1 MGELVASLVR
11 GLGTG
16 GVYAMLGVSFVIIYR
31 ATGVVNFA
39 TPALMILGAF
49 FTGYFGVSIGLPFV
63 VAVLLAMIV
72 LALIGMISERVA
84 LRPMVGRPAFS
95 AATVTVGLF
104 IVLLIIAGRLL
115 GSELL
120 TVNDPFG
127 LSTLEVLG
135 SKIFTVDIARLIVGL
150 VAIGLV
156 GLFLTRSRTGLA
168 MRATAFDQ
176 ETSLAQGINVGRMF
190 GLSWGI
196 SGAMAAL
203 AGAMLVAGS
212 SGVETTFALVALKAL
227 PVIILGGLD
236 SIKGSVVAGIII
248 GLAESLTRTYQPLYA
263 PWLGANFD
271 VIVPYIIMIIVLMV
285 RPYGL
290 YGTKEVVRV

>member
-1 MGELVASLVR
+1 MQILIESLVR
-11 GLGTG
+11 GLGLG
-16 GVYAMLGVSFVIIYR
+16 GLYALLGVSFVIIYR
-31 ATGVVNFA
+31 ATGVINFA

-49 FTGYFGVSIGLPFV
+49 FTGSFGNAAGLPFWLS
-63 VAVLLAMIV
+63 VLLGMLVMAIIG
-72 LALIGMISERVA
+72 LIIERIA

-95 AATVTVGLF
+95 AATVTVGVF
-104 IVLLIIAGRLL
+104 IVLLIVAGRLI

-127 LSTLEVLG
+127 LNTVDVLG
-135 SKIFTVDIARLIVGL
+135 ARLFTIDIARFIIALA
-150 VAIGLV
+150 AIGIV
-156 GLFLTRSRTGLA
+156 GLFLVRSRTGLA

-190 GLSWGI
+190 GLSWAI
-196 SGAMAAL
+196 AAAMASL
-203 AGAMLVAGS
+203 AGALLTAGS
-212 SGVETTFALVALKAL
+212 SGVETTIALVALKAL

-236 SIKGSVVAGIII
+236 SIKGSVIAGLII
-248 GLAESLTRTYQPLYA
+248 GIAESITRTYQPIYA

-271 VIVPYIIMIIVLMV
+271 VIVPYLIMIIVLMV

>member
-1 MGELVASLVR
+1 L
-11 GLGTG
+11 
-16 GVYAMLGVSFVIIYR
+16 LGVSFVIVYR
-31 ATGVVNFA
+31 ATGVINFA

-49 FTGYFGVSIGLPFV
+49 FTGSFGNAIGLPFWLSILLGM
-63 VAVLLAMIV
+63 AVMAI
-72 LALIGMISERVA
+72 IGMIIERVA

-95 AATVTVGLF
+95 AATVTVGIF
-104 IVLLIIAGRLL
+104 IILLIVAGRLI

-127 LSTLEVLG
+127 LNTIDVLG
-135 SKIFTVDIARLIVGL
+135 ARLFTIDIARLVIAL
-150 VAIGLV
+150 AAIGVV

-196 SGAMAAL
+196 AAAMAAL
-203 AGAMLVAGS
+203 AGALLTAGS
-212 SGVETTFALVALKAL
+212 SGVETTIALVALKAL

-236 SIKGSVVAGIII
+236 SIKGSVIAGLII
-248 GLAESLTRTYQPLYA
+248 GVAESLTRTYQPEFA

-271 VIVPYIIMIIVLMV
+271 VIVPYLIMIIVLMI

-290 YGTKEVVRV
+290 FGTKEVVRV

>member
-1 MGELVASLVR
+1 MEDLISSLVR
-11 GLGTG
+11 GLGLG
-16 GVYAMLGVSFVIIYR
+16 GLYAVLGVSFVIVYR
-31 ATGVVNFA
+31 ATGVINFA

-49 FTGYFGVSIGLPFV
+49 FTGSFGNAIGLPFWLS
-63 VAVLLAMIV
+63 VLLGMAVMAI
-72 LALIGMISERVA
+72 IGMIIERIA

-95 AATVTVGLF
+95 AATVTVGVF
-104 IVLLIIAGRLL
+104 IILLIVAGRLI

-127 LSTLEVLG
+127 LNTLDVFGARL
-135 SKIFTVDIARLIVGL
+135 FTIDIARLVIAL
-150 VAIGLV
+150 VAIGIV

-196 SGAMAAL
+196 AAAMAAL
-203 AGAMLVAGS
+203 AGALLTAGS
-212 SGVETTFALVALKAL
+212 SGVETTVALVALKAL

-236 SIKGSVVAGIII
+236 SIKGSVIAGLII
-248 GLAESLTRTYQPLYA
+248 GVAESLTRTYQPMYA

-271 VIVPYIIMIIVLMV
+271 VIVPYLIMIIVLMV

>member
-1 MGELVASLVR
+1 MEDLISSLIR
-11 GLGTG
+11 GLGLG
-16 GVYAMLGVSFVIIYR
+16 GLYAVLGVSFVIVYR
-31 ATGVVNFA
+31 ATGVINFA

-49 FTGYFGVSIGLPFV
+49 FTGSFGNAIGLPFWLS
-63 VAVLLAMIV
+63 VLLGMAVMAI
-72 LALIGMISERVA
+72 IGMIIERVA

-95 AATVTVGLF
+95 AATVTVGVF
-104 IVLLIIAGRLL
+104 IILLILAGRLI

-127 LSTLEVLG
+127 LNTINVAG
-135 SKIFTVDIARLIVGL
+135 ATVFTIDIARLIVAL
-150 VAIGLV
+150 LAIGIV

-196 SGAMAAL
+196 AAAMAAL
-203 AGAMLVAGS
+203 AGALLTAGS
-212 SGVETTFALVALKAL
+212 SGVETTIALVALKAL

-236 SIKGSVVAGIII
+236 SIKGSVIAGLII
-248 GLAESLTRTYQPLYA
+248 GVAESLTRTYQPLYA

-271 VIVPYIIMIIVLMV
+271 VIVPYLIMIIVLMV

-290 YGTKEVVRV
+290 FGTKEVVRV

>member
-1 MGELVASLVR
+1 MEDLISSLIR
-11 GLGTG
+11 GLGLG
-16 GVYAMLGVSFVIIYR
+16 GLYALLGVSFVIVYR
-31 ATGVVNFA
+31 ATGVINFA

-49 FTGYFGVSIGLPFV
+49 FTGSFGNAIGLPFWLS
-63 VAVLLAMIV
+63 VLLGMAVMAI
-72 LALIGMISERVA
+72 IGMIIERVA

-95 AATVTVGLF
+95 AATVTVGVF
-104 IVLLIIAGRLL
+104 IILLILAGRLL

-127 LSTLEVLG
+127 LNTISVAGATV
-135 SKIFTVDIARLIVGL
+135 FTIDIARLIVAL
-150 VAIGLV
+150 VAIGIV

-196 SGAMAAL
+196 AAAMAAL
-203 AGAMLVAGS
+203 AGALLTAGS
-212 SGVETTFALVALKAL
+212 SGVETTIALVALKAL

-236 SIKGSVVAGIII
+236 SIKGSVIAGLII
-248 GLAESLTRTYQPLYA
+248 GVAESLTRTYQPMYA

-271 VIVPYIIMIIVLMV
+271 VIVPYLIMIVVLMV

-290 YGTKEVVRV
+290 FGTKEVVRV

>member
-1 MGELVASLVR
+1 MEDLLASLIR
-11 GLGTG
+11 GLGLG
-16 GVYAMLGVSFVIIYR
+16 GLYAVLGVSFVIVYR
-31 ATGVVNFA
+31 ATGVINFA

-49 FTGYFGVSIGLPFV
+49 FTGSFGNAIGLPFWLS
-63 VAVLLAMIV
+63 VLLGMAVMAI
-72 LALIGMISERVA
+72 IGMIIERVA

-95 AATVTVGLF
+95 AATVTVGIF
-104 IVLLIIAGRLL
+104 IILLIVAGRLF

-127 LSTLEVLG
+127 LNTIEVLG
-135 SKIFTVDIARLIVGL
+135 ARLFTIDIARLVIAL
-150 VAIGLV
+150 AAIAIV

-196 SGAMAAL
+196 AAAMAAL
-203 AGAMLVAGS
+203 AGALLTAGS
-212 SGVETTFALVALKAL
+212 SGVETTIALVALKAL

-236 SIKGSVVAGIII
+236 SIKGSVIAGLII
-248 GLAESLTRTYQPLYA
+248 GVAESLTRTYQPEFA

-271 VIVPYIIMIIVLMV
+271 VIVPYLIMIVVLMI

-290 YGTKEVVRV
+290 FGTKEVVRV

>member
-1 MGELVASLVR
+1 MGEFLASLVR
-11 GLGTG
+11 GLGLG
-16 GVYAMLGVSFVIIYR
+16 GLYAMLGVSFVIIYR

-39 TPALMILGAF
+39 TPALMVLGAF
-49 FTGYFGVSIGLPFV
+49 FTGLLGVSVGLPFV
-63 VAVLLAMIV
+63 VAVILAMVIM
-72 LALIGMISERVA
+72 ALIGMFIERIA

-104 IVLLIIAGRLL
+104 IVLLIIAGRLI

-127 LSTLEVLG
+127 LSTIDLLEAKV
-135 SKIFTVDIARLIVGL
+135 FQVDIARLIVAL

-168 MRATAFDQ
+168 MRATASDQ

-196 SGAMAAL
+196 SAAMAAL
-203 AGAMLVAGS
+203 AGAMLTAGG
-212 SGVETTFALVALKAL
+212 SGIETTIALVALKAL

-236 SIKGSVVAGIII
+236 SIKGSVIAGIII
-248 GLAESLTRTYQPLYA
+248 GIAESLTRTYQPLYV

-271 VIVPYIIMIIVLMV
+271 IIVPYIIMIIVLMV

-290 YGTKEVVRV
+290 FGTKEVVRV

>member
-1 MGELVASLVR
+1 MEDLISSLVR
-11 GLGTG
+11 GLGLG
-16 GVYAMLGVSFVIIYR
+16 GLYALLGVSFVIVYR
-31 ATGVVNFA
+31 ATGVINFA

-49 FTGYFGVSIGLPFV
+49 FTGSFGNAMGLPFWLS
-63 VAVLLAMIV
+63 VLLGMAVMAV
-72 LALIGMISERVA
+72 IGMIIERVA

-95 AATVTVGLF
+95 AATVTVGIF
-104 IVLLIIAGRLL
+104 IILLIVAGRLI

-127 LSTLEVLG
+127 LNTLDVFG
-135 SKIFTVDIARLIVGL
+135 ARLFTIDVARLVIAL
-150 VAIGLV
+150 VAIGIV
-156 GLFLTRSRTGLA
+156 GLFLARSRTGLA

-196 SGAMAAL
+196 AAAMAAL
-203 AGAMLVAGS
+203 AGVLLTAGS
-212 SGVETTFALVALKAL
+212 SGVETTVALVALKAL

-236 SIKGSVVAGIII
+236 SIKGSVIAGLII
-248 GLAESLTRTYQPLYA
+248 GVAESLTRTYQPIYA

-271 VIVPYIIMIIVLMV
+271 VIVPYLIMIVVLMV

-290 YGTKEVVRV
+290 FGTKEVVRV

>member
-1 MGELVASLVR
+1 MADLLASLVR
-11 GLGTG
+11 GFGLGG
-16 GVYAMLGVSFVIIYR
+16 LYALLGVSFVIIYR
-31 ATGVVNFA
+31 ATGVINFA
-39 TPALMILGAF
+39 TPALMVLGAF
-49 FTGYFGVSIGLPFV
+49 FTGAFGNAIGLPFWLS
-63 VAVLLAMIV
+63 VLLGMAVM
-72 LALIGMISERVA
+72 ALIGMIVERLA

-95 AATVTVGLF
+95 AATVTVGVF
-104 IVLLIIAGRLL
+104 IVLLIVAGRLI

-127 LSTLEVLG
+127 LTTVDVFGARL
-135 SKIFTVDIARLIVGL
+135 FTVDIARFVIAL
-150 VAIGLV
+150 VAIGIV
-156 GLFLTRSRTGLA
+156 GLFLARSRTGLA

-196 SGAMAAL
+196 AAAMAAL
-203 AGAMLVAGS
+203 AGALLTAGS
-212 SGVETTFALVALKAL
+212 SGVETTIALVALKAL

-236 SIKGSVVAGIII
+236 SIKGSVIAGLII
-248 GLAESLTRTYQPLYA
+248 GVAESLTRTYQPIYA

-271 VIVPYIIMIIVLMV
+271 VIVPYLIMIIVLMV

-290 YGTKEVVRV
+290 FGTKEVVRV

>member
-1 MGELVASLVR
+1 MEDLISSLIR
-11 GLGTG
+11 GLGLG
-16 GVYAMLGVSFVIIYR
+16 GLYAVLGVSFVIVYR
-31 ATGVVNFA
+31 ATGVINFA

-49 FTGYFGVSIGLPFV
+49 FTGSFGNAIGLPFWLS
-63 VAVLLAMIV
+63 VLLGMAVMAI
-72 LALIGMISERVA
+72 IGMVIERVA

-95 AATVTVGLF
+95 AATVTVGVF
-104 IVLLIIAGRLL
+104 IILLILAGRLL

-127 LSTLEVLG
+127 LNTISVAGATV
-135 SKIFTVDIARLIVGL
+135 FTIDIARLIIAL
-150 VAIGLV
+150 VAIGIV

-168 MRATAFDQ
+168 MRATALDQ

-196 SGAMAAL
+196 AAAMAAL
-203 AGAMLVAGS
+203 AGALLTAGS
-212 SGVETTFALVALKAL
+212 SGVETTIALVALKAL

-236 SIKGSVVAGIII
+236 SIKGSVIAGLII
-248 GLAESLTRTYQPLYA
+248 GIAESLTRTYQPIYA

-271 VIVPYIIMIIVLMV
+271 VIVPYLIMIIVLMV

-290 YGTKEVVRV
+290 FGTKEVVRV

>member
-1 MGELVASLVR
+1 MEDLIASLVR
-11 GLGTG
+11 GLGLG
-16 GVYAMLGVSFVIIYR
+16 GLYALLGVSFVIIYR
-31 ATGVVNFA
+31 ATGVINFA
-39 TPALMILGAF
+39 TPALMVLGAF
-49 FTGYFGVSIGLPFV
+49 FTGSFGNALGLPFWL
-63 VAVLLAMIV
+63 AVILGMIV
-72 LALIGMISERVA
+72 MAIIGMVLERVA

-104 IVLLIIAGRLL
+104 IILLIVAGRLI

-127 LSTLEVLG
+127 LNTVDFLG
-135 SKIFTVDIARLIVGL
+135 ARLFTIDIARLVIAL
-150 VAIGLV
+150 IAIAIV
-156 GLFLTRSRTGLA
+156 GLFLVRSRTGLA

-196 SGAMAAL
+196 AAAMAAL
-203 AGAMLVAGS
+203 AGALLTAGS
-212 SGVETTFALVALKAL
+212 SGVETTIALVALKAL

-236 SIKGSVVAGIII
+236 SIKGSVVAGLII
-248 GLAESLTRTYQPLYA
+248 GIAESLTRTYQPEYA

-271 VIVPYIIMIIVLMV
+271 VIVPYLIMIIVLMV

-290 YGTKEVVRV
+290 FGTKEVVRV

>member
-1 MGELVASLVR
+1 VEDLIASLVR
-11 GLGTG
+11 GFGLGG
-16 GVYAMLGVSFVIIYR
+16 LYALLGVSFVIVYR
-31 ATGVVNFA
+31 ATGVINFA

-49 FTGYFGVSIGLPFV
+49 FTGSFGNAIGLPFWLSILLGM
-63 VAVLLAMIV
+63 AVMAI
-72 LALIGMISERVA
+72 IGMIIERVA

-95 AATVTVGLF
+95 AATVTVGIF
-104 IVLLIIAGRLL
+104 IILLIVAGRLI

-127 LSTLEVLG
+127 LNTIDVLG
-135 SKIFTVDIARLIVGL
+135 ARLFTIDIARLVIAL
-150 VAIGLV
+150 AAIGVV

-196 SGAMAAL
+196 AAAMAAL
-203 AGAMLVAGS
+203 AGALLTAGS
-212 SGVETTFALVALKAL
+212 SGVETTIALVALKAL

-236 SIKGSVVAGIII
+236 SIKGSVIAGLII
-248 GLAESLTRTYQPLYA
+248 GVAESLTRTYQPEFA

-271 VIVPYIIMIIVLMV
+271 VIVPYLIMIIVLMI

-290 YGTKEVVRV
+290 FGTKEVVRV

>member
-1 MGELVASLVR
+1 MGEFLASLVR
-11 GLGTG
+11 GLGLG
-16 GVYAMLGVSFVIIYR
+16 GLYAMLGVSFVIIYR

-39 TPALMILGAF
+39 TPALMVLGAF
-49 FTGYFGVSIGLPFV
+49 FTGLLGVSVGLPFI
-63 VAVLLAMIV
+63 VAVILAMVIM
-72 LALIGMISERVA
+72 ALIGMFIERIA

-104 IVLLIIAGRLL
+104 IVLLIIAGRLI

-127 LSTLEVLG
+127 LSTIDLLEAKV
-135 SKIFTVDIARLIVGL
+135 FQVDIARLIVAL

-168 MRATAFDQ
+168 MRATASDQ

-196 SGAMAAL
+196 SAAMAAL
-203 AGAMLVAGS
+203 AGAMLTAGG
-212 SGVETTFALVALKAL
+212 SGIETTIALVALKAL

-236 SIKGSVVAGIII
+236 SIKGSVIAGIII
-248 GLAESLTRTYQPLYA
+248 GIAESLTRTYQPLYV

-271 VIVPYIIMIIVLMV
+271 IIVPYIIMIIVLMV

-290 YGTKEVVRV
+290 FGTKEVVRV

>member
-1 MGELVASLVR
+1 MEDLIASLVR
-11 GLGTG
+11 GFGLGG
-16 GVYAMLGVSFVIIYR
+16 LYALLGVSFVIIYR
-31 ATGVVNFA
+31 ATGVINFA

-49 FTGYFGVSIGLPFV
+49 FTGSFGNAVGLPFWLS
-63 VAVLLAMIV
+63 VLLGMAVMAI
-72 LALIGMISERVA
+72 IGMIIERVA

-95 AATVTVGLF
+95 AATVTVGIF
-104 IVLLIIAGRLL
+104 IILLIVAGRLI

-127 LSTLEVLG
+127 LNTIDVLG
-135 SKIFTVDIARLIVGL
+135 ARLFTIDIARLVIAL
-150 VAIGLV
+150 AAIAIV

-196 SGAMAAL
+196 AAAMAAL
-203 AGAMLVAGS
+203 AGALLTAGS
-212 SGVETTFALVALKAL
+212 SGVETTIALVALKAL

-236 SIKGSVVAGIII
+236 SIKGSVIAGLII
-248 GLAESLTRTYQPLYA
+248 GVAESLTRTYQPEFA

-271 VIVPYIIMIIVLMV
+271 VIVPYIIMIIVLMI

-290 YGTKEVVRV
+290 FGTKEVVRV

>member
-1 MGELVASLVR
+1 MEELLASLIR
-11 GLGTG
+11 GLGLG
-16 GVYAMLGVSFVIIYR
+16 GLYAVLGVSFVIVYR
-31 ATGVVNFA
+31 ATGVINFA
-39 TPALMILGAF
+39 TPALMVLGAF
-49 FTGYFGVSIGLPFV
+49 FTGSFGNAIGLPFWLS
-63 VAVLLAMIV
+63 VLLGMAVMAI
-72 LALIGMISERVA
+72 IGMIIERIA

-95 AATVTVGLF
+95 AATVTVGVF
-104 IVLLIIAGRLL
+104 IILLIVAGRLI

-127 LSTLEVLG
+127 LNTISIGAATV
-135 SKIFTVDIARLIVGL
+135 FTIDIARLIIAL
-150 VAIGLV
+150 AAIGIV

-196 SGAMAAL
+196 AAAMAAL
-203 AGAMLVAGS
+203 AGALLTAGS
-212 SGVETTFALVALKAL
+212 SGVETTIALVALKAL

-236 SIKGSVVAGIII
+236 SIKGSVIAGLII
-248 GLAESLTRTYQPLYA
+248 GIAESLTRTYQPVYA

-271 VIVPYIIMIIVLMV
+271 VIVPYLIMIIVLMV
-285 RPYGL
+285 RPFGL
-290 YGTKEVVRV
+290 FGTKEVVRV

>member
-1 MGELVASLVR
+1 MEDLIASLVR
-11 GLGTG
+11 GLGLG
-16 GVYAMLGVSFVIIYR
+16 GLYAVLGVSFVIVYR
-31 ATGVVNFA
+31 ATGVINFA

-49 FTGYFGVSIGLPFV
+49 FTGSFGNAIGLPFWLS
-63 VAVLLAMIV
+63 VLLGMAVMAI
-72 LALIGMISERVA
+72 IGMIIERIA

-95 AATVTVGLF
+95 AATVTVGVF
-104 IVLLIIAGRLL
+104 IILLIVAGRLI

-127 LSTLEVLG
+127 LNTLDVFGARL
-135 SKIFTVDIARLIVGL
+135 FTIDIARLVIAL
-150 VAIGLV
+150 VAIGIV

-196 SGAMAAL
+196 AAAMAAL
-203 AGAMLVAGS
+203 AGALLTAGS
-212 SGVETTFALVALKAL
+212 SGVETTVALVALKAL

-236 SIKGSVVAGIII
+236 SIKGSVIAGLII
-248 GLAESLTRTYQPLYA
+248 GVAESLTRTYQPMYA

-271 VIVPYIIMIIVLMV
+271 VIVPYLIMIIVLMV

>member
-1 MGELVASLVR
+1 MEDLISSLVR
-11 GLGTG
+11 GLGLG
-16 GVYAMLGVSFVIIYR
+16 GLYAVLGVSFVIVYR
-31 ATGVVNFA
+31 ATGVINFA

-49 FTGYFGVSIGLPFV
+49 FTGSFGNAIGLPFWLS
-63 VAVLLAMIV
+63 VLLGMAVMAI
-72 LALIGMISERVA
+72 IGLVIERVA

-95 AATVTVGLF
+95 AATVTVGVF
-104 IVLLIIAGRLL
+104 IILLIVAGRLL

-127 LSTLEVLG
+127 LNTISVAGATV
-135 SKIFTVDIARLIVGL
+135 FTIDVARLIIAL
-150 VAIGLV
+150 VAIGIV

-168 MRATAFDQ
+168 MRATALDQ

-196 SGAMAAL
+196 AAAMAAL
-203 AGAMLVAGS
+203 AGALLTAGS
-212 SGVETTFALVALKAL
+212 SGVETTIALVALKAL

-236 SIKGSVVAGIII
+236 SIKGSVIAGLII
-248 GLAESLTRTYQPLYA
+248 GIAESLTRTYQPIYA

-271 VIVPYIIMIIVLMV
+271 VIVPYLIMIVVLMV

-290 YGTKEVVRV
+290 FGTKEVVRV

>member
-1 MGELVASLVR
+1 MADLLASLVR
-11 GLGTG
+11 GFGLGG
-16 GVYAMLGVSFVIIYR
+16 LYALLGVSFVIIYR
-31 ATGVVNFA
+31 ATGVINFA
-39 TPALMILGAF
+39 TPALMVLGAF
-49 FTGYFGVSIGLPFV
+49 FTGAFGNAIGLPFWLS
-63 VAVLLAMIV
+63 VLLGMAVM
-72 LALIGMISERVA
+72 ALIGMLIERLA

-95 AATVTVGLF
+95 AATVTVGVF
-104 IVLLIIAGRLL
+104 IVLLIVAGRLI

-127 LSTLEVLG
+127 LNTVDVFGARL
-135 SKIFTVDIARLIVGL
+135 FTVDIARFVIAL
-150 VAIGLV
+150 VAIGIV
-156 GLFLTRSRTGLA
+156 GLFLARSRTGLA

-196 SGAMAAL
+196 AAAMAAL
-203 AGAMLVAGS
+203 AGALLTAGS
-212 SGVETTFALVALKAL
+212 SGVETTIALVALKAL

-236 SIKGSVVAGIII
+236 SIKGSVIAGIII
-248 GLAESLTRTYQPLYA
+248 GVAESLTRTYQPLYA

-271 VIVPYIIMIIVLMV
+271 VIVPYLIMIIVLMV

-290 YGTKEVVRV
+290 FGTKEVVRV

>member
-1 MGELVASLVR
+1 MEDLISSLIR
-11 GLGTG
+11 GLGLG
-16 GVYAMLGVSFVIIYR
+16 GLYALLGVSFVIVYR
-31 ATGVVNFA
+31 ATGVINFA

-49 FTGYFGVSIGLPFV
+49 FTGSFGNAIGLPFWLS
-63 VAVLLAMIV
+63 VLLGMAVMAI
-72 LALIGMISERVA
+72 IGMIIERIA

-95 AATVTVGLF
+95 AATVTVGVF
-104 IVLLIIAGRLL
+104 IILLILAGRLI

-127 LSTLEVLG
+127 LNTISLG
-135 SKIFTVDIARLIVGL
+135 GATVFTVDIARLVIAL
-150 VAIGLV
+150 AAIGIV

-196 SGAMAAL
+196 AAAMAAL
-203 AGAMLVAGS
+203 AGALLTAGS
-212 SGVETTFALVALKAL
+212 SGVETTIALVALKAL

-236 SIKGSVVAGIII
+236 SIKGSVIAGLII
-248 GLAESLTRTYQPLYA
+248 GVAESLTRTYQPAYA

-271 VIVPYIIMIIVLMV
+271 VIVPYLIMIIVLMV

-290 YGTKEVVRV
+290 FGTKEVVRV

>member
-1 MGELVASLVR
+1 MEDLLASLVR
-11 GLGTG
+11 GLGLG
-16 GVYAMLGVSFVIIYR
+16 GLYAVLGVSFVIVYR
-31 ATGVVNFA
+31 ATGVINFA

-49 FTGYFGVSIGLPFV
+49 FTSSFGNAIGLPFWLS
-63 VAVLLAMIV
+63 VLLGMAVMAVIG
-72 LALIGMISERVA
+72 LIIERVA

-95 AATVTVGLF
+95 AATVTVGVF
-104 IVLLIIAGRLL
+104 IILLIVAGRLL

-127 LSTLEVLG
+127 LTTIDVLG
-135 SKIFTVDIARLIVGL
+135 ARIFTLDIARLVIAL
-150 VAIGLV
+150 VAIGIV
-156 GLFLTRSRTGLA
+156 GLFLARSRTGLA

-196 SGAMAAL
+196 AAAMAAL
-203 AGAMLVAGS
+203 AGALLTAGS
-212 SGVETTFALVALKAL
+212 SGVETTVALVALKAL

-236 SIKGSVVAGIII
+236 SIKGSVIAGLII
-248 GLAESLTRTYQPLYA
+248 GVAESLTRTYQPIYA

-271 VIVPYIIMIIVLMV
+271 VIVPYLIMIIVLMV

-290 YGTKEVVRV
+290 FGTKEVVRV

>member
-1 MGELVASLVR
+1 
-11 GLGTG
+11 
-16 GVYAMLGVSFVIIYR
+16 
-31 ATGVVNFA
+31 
-39 TPALMILGAF
+39 MILGAF
-49 FTGYFGVSIGLPFV
+49 FTGAFGNSLGLPFFLSV
-63 VAVLLAMIV
+63 ILAMIV
-72 LALIGMISERVA
+72 MAAIGMITERVA

-104 IVLLIIAGRLL
+104 IVLLILAGRLI
-115 GSELL
+115 GSELVN
-120 TVNDPFG
+120 VNDPFG
-127 LSTLEVLG
+127 LNTIEVLG
-135 SKIFTVDIARLIVGL
+135 STLFTVDIGRLVISMVAIAIVG
-150 VAIGLV
+150 I
-156 GLFLTRSRTGLA
+156 FLTRSRTGLA

-196 SGAMAAL
+196 SAAMAAL
-203 AGAMLVAGS
+203 AGALLTAGG
-212 SGVETTFALVALKAL
+212 SGVETTAAHVALKAL

-236 SIKGSVVAGIII
+236 SIKGSIIAGLFI
-248 GLAESLTRTYQPLYA
+248 GIVESLTRTYQPLYL

-271 VIVPYIIMIIVLMV
+271 IIVPYVIMIIVLMV

>member
-1 MGELVASLVR
+1 MEDLIASLVR
-11 GLGTG
+11 GLGLG
-16 GVYAMLGVSFVIIYR
+16 GLYALLGVSFVIIYR
-31 ATGVVNFA
+31 ATGVINFA
-39 TPALMILGAF
+39 TPALMVLGAF
-49 FTGYFGVSIGLPFV
+49 FTGSFGNALGLPFWL
-63 VAVLLAMIV
+63 AVLLGMIV
-72 LALIGMISERVA
+72 MAIIGMVLERVA

-104 IVLLIIAGRLL
+104 IILLIVAGRLI

-127 LSTLEVLG
+127 LNTVDFLG
-135 SKIFTVDIARLIVGL
+135 ARLFTIDIARLVIAL
-150 VAIGLV
+150 IAIAIV
-156 GLFLTRSRTGLA
+156 GLFLVRSRTGLA

-196 SGAMAAL
+196 AAAMAAL
-203 AGAMLVAGS
+203 AGALLTAGS
-212 SGVETTFALVALKAL
+212 SGVETTIALVALKAL

-236 SIKGSVVAGIII
+236 SIKGSVVAGLII
-248 GLAESLTRTYQPLYA
+248 GIAESLTRTYQPEYA

-271 VIVPYIIMIIVLMV
+271 VIVPYLIMIIVLMV

-290 YGTKEVVRV
+290 FGTKEVVRV

>member
-1 MGELVASLVR
+1 M
-11 GLGTG
+11 
-16 GVYAMLGVSFVIIYR
+16 
-31 ATGVVNFA
+31 
-39 TPALMILGAF
+39 
-49 FTGYFGVSIGLPFV
+49 
-63 VAVLLAMIV
+63 AVMAI
-72 LALIGMISERVA
+72 IGMVIERIA

-95 AATVTVGLF
+95 AATVTVGVF
-104 IVLLIIAGRLL
+104 IILLIIGGRLI

-127 LSTLEVLG
+127 LNTVDVFGARL
-135 SKIFTVDIARLIVGL
+135 FTVDIARLVIAL
-150 VAIGLV
+150 VAIAIV

-196 SGAMAAL
+196 AAAMAAL
-203 AGAMLVAGS
+203 AGALLTAGS
-212 SGVETTFALVALKAL
+212 SGIETTVALVALKAL

-236 SIKGSVVAGIII
+236 SIKGSVIAGLII
-248 GLAESLTRTYQPLYA
+248 GIAESLTRTYQPIYA

-271 VIVPYIIMIIVLMV
+271 VIVPYLIMIIVLMV

-290 YGTKEVVRV
+290 FGTKEVVRV

>member
-1 MGELVASLVR
+1 MTDLIESLVR
-11 GLGTG
+11 GLGLG
-16 GVYAMLGVSFVIIYR
+16 GLYAVLGVSFVIVYR
-31 ATGVVNFA
+31 ATGVINFA

-49 FTGYFGVSIGLPFV
+49 FTGSFGNAIGLPFWLS
-63 VAVLLAMIV
+63 VLLGMAVMAI
-72 LALIGMISERVA
+72 IGMVIERIA

-95 AATVTVGLF
+95 AATVTVGVF
-104 IVLLIIAGRLL
+104 IILLIVGGRLI

-127 LSTLEVLG
+127 LNTLDVFGARL
-135 SKIFTVDIARLIVGL
+135 FTVDIARLVIAL
-150 VAIGLV
+150 VAIAIV

-196 SGAMAAL
+196 AAAMAAL
-203 AGAMLVAGS
+203 AGALLTAGS
-212 SGVETTFALVALKAL
+212 SGIETTVALVALKAL

-236 SIKGSVVAGIII
+236 SIKGSVIAGLII
-248 GLAESLTRTYQPLYA
+248 GVAESLTRTYQPEYA

-271 VIVPYIIMIIVLMV
+271 VIVPYLIMIIVLMV

>member
-1 MGELVASLVR
+1 MEELLASLIR
-11 GLGTG
+11 GLGLG
-16 GVYAMLGVSFVIIYR
+16 GLYAVLGVSFVIVYR
-31 ATGVVNFA
+31 ATGVINFA
-39 TPALMILGAF
+39 TPALMVLGAF
-49 FTGYFGVSIGLPFV
+49 FTGSFGNAIGLPFWLS
-63 VAVLLAMIV
+63 VLLGMAVMAI
-72 LALIGMISERVA
+72 IGMIIERIA

-95 AATVTVGLF
+95 AATVTVGVF
-104 IVLLIIAGRLL
+104 IILLIVAGRLI

-127 LSTLEVLG
+127 LNTISIGAATV
-135 SKIFTVDIARLIVGL
+135 FTIDIARLIIAL
-150 VAIGLV
+150 AAIGIV

-196 SGAMAAL
+196 AAAMAAL
-203 AGAMLVAGS
+203 AGALLTAGS
-212 SGVETTFALVALKAL
+212 SGVETTIALVALKAL

-236 SIKGSVVAGIII
+236 SIKGSVIAGLII
-248 GLAESLTRTYQPLYA
+248 GIAESLTRTYQPEYA

-271 VIVPYIIMIIVLMV
+271 VIVPYLIMIIVLMV

-290 YGTKEVVRV
+290 FGTKEVVRV

>member
-1 MGELVASLVR
+1 MQDLIESLVR
-11 GLGTG
+11 GLGLG
-16 GVYAMLGVSFVIIYR
+16 GLYAVLGVSFVIVYR
-31 ATGVVNFA
+31 ATGVINFA

-49 FTGYFGVSIGLPFV
+49 FTGSFGNALGLPFWLS
-63 VAVLLAMIV
+63 VLLGMLVMAI
-72 LALIGMISERVA
+72 IGMILERIA

-104 IVLLIIAGRLL
+104 IVLLIVAGRLI

-127 LSTLEVLG
+127 LNTIDVLG
-135 SKIFTVDIARLIVGL
+135 ARLFAIDIARLVIAL
-150 VAIGLV
+150 VAIGIV
-156 GLFLTRSRTGLA
+156 GLFLARSRTGLA

-196 SGAMAAL
+196 AAAMAAL
-203 AGAMLVAGS
+203 AGALLTAGS
-212 SGVETTFALVALKAL
+212 SGVETTIALVALKAL

-236 SIKGSVVAGIII
+236 SIKGSVVAGLII
-248 GLAESLTRTYQPLYA
+248 GVAESLTRTYQPIYA

>member
-1 MGELVASLVR
+1 VEDLIASLVR
-11 GLGTG
+11 GFGLGG
-16 GVYAMLGVSFVIIYR
+16 LYALLGVSFVIIYR
-31 ATGVVNFA
+31 ATGVINFA

-49 FTGYFGVSIGLPFV
+49 FTGSFGNAVGLPFWLS
-63 VAVLLAMIV
+63 VLLGMAVMAI
-72 LALIGMISERVA
+72 IGMIIERVA

-95 AATVTVGLF
+95 AATVTVGIF
-104 IVLLIIAGRLL
+104 IILLIVAGRLI

-127 LSTLEVLG
+127 LNTIDVLG
-135 SKIFTVDIARLIVGL
+135 ARLFTIDIARLVIAL
-150 VAIGLV
+150 AAIAIV

-196 SGAMAAL
+196 AAAMAAL
-203 AGAMLVAGS
+203 AGALLTAGS
-212 SGVETTFALVALKAL
+212 SGVETTIALVALKAL

-236 SIKGSVVAGIII
+236 SIKGSVIAGLII
-248 GLAESLTRTYQPLYA
+248 GVAESLTRTYQPEFA

-271 VIVPYIIMIIVLMV
+271 VIVPYIIMIIVLMI

-290 YGTKEVVRV
+290 FGTKEVVRV

>member
-1 MGELVASLVR
+1 MEDLLASLVR
-11 GLGTG
+11 GLGLG
-16 GVYAMLGVSFVIIYR
+16 GLYALLGVSFVIIYR
-31 ATGVVNFA
+31 ATGVINFA

-49 FTGYFGVSIGLPFV
+49 FTGSFGNAIGLPFWLS
-63 VAVLLAMIV
+63 VLLGMAVM
-72 LALIGMISERVA
+72 ALIGMLIERLA

-95 AATVTVGLF
+95 AATVTVGVF
-104 IVLLIIAGRLL
+104 IVLLIVAGRLI

-127 LSTLEVLG
+127 LSTVDVFGARL
-135 SKIFTVDIARLIVGL
+135 FTIDIARFVIAL
-150 VAIGLV
+150 VAIGII
-156 GLFLTRSRTGLA
+156 GLFLSRSRTGLA
-168 MRATAFDQ
+168 MRATALDQ

-196 SGAMAAL
+196 AAAMAAL
-203 AGAMLVAGS
+203 AGALLTAGS
-212 SGVETTFALVALKAL
+212 SGVETTIALVALKAL

-236 SIKGSVVAGIII
+236 SIKGSVIAGLII
-248 GLAESLTRTYQPLYA
+248 GIAESLTRTYQPTYA

-271 VIVPYIIMIIVLMV
+271 VIVPYLIMIIVLMI

-290 YGTKEVVRV
+290 FGTKEVVRV

>member
-1 MGELVASLVR
+1 MEDLISSLIR
-11 GLGTG
+11 GLGLG
-16 GVYAMLGVSFVIIYR
+16 GLYALLGVSFVIVYR
-31 ATGVVNFA
+31 ATGVINFA

-49 FTGYFGVSIGLPFV
+49 FTGSFGNAIGLPFWLS
-63 VAVLLAMIV
+63 VLLGMAVMAI
-72 LALIGMISERVA
+72 IGMVIERVA

-95 AATVTVGLF
+95 AATVTVGVF
-104 IVLLIIAGRLL
+104 IILLIVAGRLI

-127 LSTLEVLG
+127 LNTISVAGATV
-135 SKIFTVDIARLIVGL
+135 FTIDIARLIVAL
-150 VAIGLV
+150 VAIGIV

-196 SGAMAAL
+196 AAAMAAL
-203 AGAMLVAGS
+203 AGALLTAGS
-212 SGVETTFALVALKAL
+212 SGVETTIALVALKAL

-236 SIKGSVVAGIII
+236 SIKGSVIAGLII
-248 GLAESLTRTYQPLYA
+248 GVAESLTRTYQPMYA

-271 VIVPYIIMIIVLMV
+271 VIVPYLIMIIVLMV

-290 YGTKEVVRV
+290 FGTKEVVRV

>member
-1 MGELVASLVR
+1 MTDLIESLVR
-11 GLGTG
+11 GLGLG
-16 GVYAMLGVSFVIIYR
+16 GLYAVLGVSFVIVYR
-31 ATGVVNFA
+31 ATGVINFA

-49 FTGYFGVSIGLPFV
+49 FTGSFGNAIGLPFWLS
-63 VAVLLAMIV
+63 VLLGMAVMAI
-72 LALIGMISERVA
+72 IGMIIERIA

-95 AATVTVGLF
+95 AATVTVGVF
-104 IVLLIIAGRLL
+104 IILLIVAGRLI

-127 LSTLEVLG
+127 LNTLDVFGARL
-135 SKIFTVDIARLIVGL
+135 FTIDIARLVIAL
-150 VAIGLV
+150 VAIAIV

-196 SGAMAAL
+196 AAAMAAL
-203 AGAMLVAGS
+203 AGALLTAGS
-212 SGVETTFALVALKAL
+212 SGIETTVALVALKAL

-236 SIKGSVVAGIII
+236 SIKGSVIAGLII
-248 GLAESLTRTYQPLYA
+248 GIAESLTRTYQPIYA

-271 VIVPYIIMIIVLMV
+271 VIVPYLIMIVVLMV

-290 YGTKEVVRV
+290 FGTKEVVRV

>member
-1 MGELVASLVR
+1 MEDLIASLIR
-11 GLGTG
+11 GLGLG
-16 GVYAMLGVSFVIIYR
+16 GLYAILGVSFVIVYR
-31 ATGVVNFA
+31 ATGVINFA

-49 FTGYFGVSIGLPFV
+49 FTGSFGNAVGLPFWLS
-63 VAVLLAMIV
+63 VLLGMAVMAI
-72 LALIGMISERVA
+72 IGMIIERVA

-95 AATVTVGLF
+95 AATVTVGVF
-104 IVLLIIAGRLL
+104 IILLIVAGRLI

-127 LSTLEVLG
+127 LNTVDVFGARL
-135 SKIFTVDIARLIVGL
+135 FTIDIARLIIAL
-150 VAIGLV
+150 VAIGIV

-196 SGAMAAL
+196 AAAMAAL
-203 AGAMLVAGS
+203 AGALLTAGS
-212 SGVETTFALVALKAL
+212 SGVETTVALVALKAL

-236 SIKGSVVAGIII
+236 SIKGSVIAGLII
-248 GLAESLTRTYQPLYA
+248 GVAESLTRTYQPEYA

-271 VIVPYIIMIIVLMV
+271 VIVPYLIMIIVLMV

>member
-1 MGELVASLVR
+1 VEDLLASLVR
-11 GLGTG
+11 GFGLGG
-16 GVYAMLGVSFVIIYR
+16 LYALLGVSFVIVYR
-31 ATGVVNFA
+31 ATGVINFA

-49 FTGYFGVSIGLPFV
+49 FTGSFGNAIGLPFWLS
-63 VAVLLAMIV
+63 VLLGMAVMAI
-72 LALIGMISERVA
+72 IGMIIERVA

-95 AATVTVGLF
+95 AATVTVGIF
-104 IVLLIIAGRLL
+104 IILLIVAGRLF

-127 LSTLEVLG
+127 LNTIEVLG
-135 SKIFTVDIARLIVGL
+135 ARLFTIDIARLVIAL
-150 VAIGLV
+150 AAIAIV

-196 SGAMAAL
+196 AAAMAAL
-203 AGAMLVAGS
+203 AGALLTAGS
-212 SGVETTFALVALKAL
+212 SGVETTIALVALKAL

-236 SIKGSVVAGIII
+236 SIKGSVIAGLII
-248 GLAESLTRTYQPLYA
+248 GVAESLTRTYQPEFA

-271 VIVPYIIMIIVLMV
+271 VIVPYLIMIVVLMI

-290 YGTKEVVRV
+290 FGTKEVVRV

>member
-1 MGELVASLVR
+1 MEELLASLIR
-11 GLGTG
+11 GLGLG
-16 GVYAMLGVSFVIIYR
+16 GLYAVLGVSFVIVYR
-31 ATGVVNFA
+31 ATGVINFA
-39 TPALMILGAF
+39 TPALMVLGAF
-49 FTGYFGVSIGLPFV
+49 FTGSFGNAIGLPFWLS
-63 VAVLLAMIV
+63 VLLGMAVMAI
-72 LALIGMISERVA
+72 IGMIIERIA

-95 AATVTVGLF
+95 AATVTVGVF
-104 IVLLIIAGRLL
+104 IILLIVAGRLI

-127 LSTLEVLG
+127 LNTISIGAATV
-135 SKIFTVDIARLIVGL
+135 FTIDIARLIIAL
-150 VAIGLV
+150 AAIGIV

-196 SGAMAAL
+196 AAAMAAL
-203 AGAMLVAGS
+203 AGALLTAGS
-212 SGVETTFALVALKAL
+212 SGVETTIALVALKAL

-236 SIKGSVVAGIII
+236 SIKGSVIAGLII
-248 GLAESLTRTYQPLYA
+248 GIAESLTRTYQPVYA

-271 VIVPYIIMIIVLMV
+271 VIVPYLIMIIVLMV

-290 YGTKEVVRV
+290 FGTKEVVRV

>member
-1 MGELVASLVR
+1 MEDLIASLIR
-11 GLGTG
+11 GLGLG
-16 GVYAMLGVSFVIIYR
+16 GLYAVLGVSFVIVYR
-31 ATGVVNFA
+31 ATGVINFA

-49 FTGYFGVSIGLPFV
+49 FTGSFGNAIGLPFWLS
-63 VAVLLAMIV
+63 VLLGMAVMAI
-72 LALIGMISERVA
+72 IGMVIERLA

-95 AATVTVGLF
+95 AATVTVGVF
-104 IVLLIIAGRLL
+104 IILLIVAGRLI

-127 LSTLEVLG
+127 LNTINVAG
-135 SKIFTVDIARLIVGL
+135 ATVFTIDLARLIIAL
-150 VAIGLV
+150 VAIGIV
-156 GLFLTRSRTGLA
+156 GLFLTKSRTGLA

-196 SGAMAAL
+196 AAAMAAL
-203 AGAMLVAGS
+203 AGALLTAGS
-212 SGVETTFALVALKAL
+212 SGIETTIALVALKAL

-236 SIKGSVVAGIII
+236 SIKGSVIAGLII
-248 GLAESLTRTYQPLYA
+248 GVAESLTRTYQPLYA

-271 VIVPYIIMIIVLMV
+271 VIVPYLIMIIVLMV

-290 YGTKEVVRV
+290 FGTKEVVRV

>member
-1 MGELVASLVR
+1 MVDLLASLVR
-11 GLGTG
+11 GLGLG
-16 GVYAMLGVSFVIIYR
+16 GLYALLGVSFVIIYR
-31 ATGVVNFA
+31 ATGVINFA
-39 TPALMILGAF
+39 TPALMVLGAF
-49 FTGYFGVSIGLPFV
+49 FTGAFGNAMGLPFWLS
-63 VAVLLAMIV
+63 VLLGMAVM
-72 LALIGMISERVA
+72 ALIGMLIERIA

-95 AATVTVGLF
+95 AATVTVGVF
-104 IVLLIIAGRLL
+104 IVLLIVAGRLI

-127 LSTLEVLG
+127 LSTIDVFGARL
-135 SKIFTVDIARLIVGL
+135 FTVDIARLIIAL
-150 VAIGLV
+150 VAIGIV
-156 GLFLTRSRTGLA
+156 GLFLARSRTGLA

-196 SGAMAAL
+196 AAAMASL
-203 AGAMLVAGS
+203 AGALLTAGS
-212 SGVETTFALVALKAL
+212 SGVETTIALVALKAL

-236 SIKGSVVAGIII
+236 SIKGSVIAGLII
-248 GLAESLTRTYQPLYA
+248 GVAESLTRTYQPVYA

-271 VIVPYIIMIIVLMV
+271 VIVPYLIMIIVLMV

-290 YGTKEVVRV
+290 FGTKEVVRV